1 MLVLVFIALMIGIF
15 GKMLAFAIRTAWG
28 ITAILF
34 RIVFLP
40 LVLIGLVIGGLLQI
54 AFPILIIIGI
64 ITLIRC

>member
-1 MLVLVFIALMIGIF
+1 MLTLVFLVLMIGVF
-15 GKMLAFAIRTAWG
+15 GKMLAFAIRTTWS

-40 LVLIGLVIGGLLQI
+40 VVLIGLVIGGLLQI